1 MRSYIPYIIIIVL
14 LPYNMLA
21 QSSIDTVLLPE
32 IVLEESRLSNHK
44 IGCSINILDQDL
56 IGSTNTQSFSDF
68 LSFNTSYY
76 VKRYG
81 ALSTPTFR
89 GTTSS
94 HTLVLWNEVPL
105 NSIANGLADLSVL
118 PIHSFNKTT
127 IVHGGDASVFGSGSI
142 GASIHINSML
152 NFNNKNEVNV
162 SYESGSFGLQSK
174 SLYFTGSSKNISYSA
189 FIHSLNDKNN
199 FNFINT
205 TVIGFPEQTNSYG
218 EIISNQGQL
227 NLLLRL
233 SKRSNLRFSYW
244 GTNNDREV
252 PQNMTVILSDA
263 KQYDNSDRAFAA
275 LIHTINNLKLKIKHS
290 YVKEDFNYTELS
302 KSINSYYIAE
312 TNISDLDVNFN
323 NSNNVFNLGGVLT
336 RNTIQNNN
344 YASSK
349 INDQSIALISSFQN
363 NRKKSKINI
372 VLRKEWHSLYDVPLV
387 PTLSYERKINNNIR
401 FRSKYNMSF
410 RAPSFNDRYWISSG
424 SIGNK
429 NLLPEHAWNKEMG
442 IDIIWNN
449 IVVNSTLYSLDIKDM
464 IIWQPNYNNI
474 WQPIN
479 AKKVWSRGIEN
490 NLSYKI
496 NKLNFEAGYIF
507 TKSTNETKSNSF
519 DNSIGKQLLYVPL
532 HKTSFSL
539 IYNIEKIKSNFIFS
553 YVYNDKVLTSYSSLD
568 DKYLD
573 GFFLTNIAFNKELNN
588 IPIYVIFKVNNLMDK
603 SYQTYENYP
612 NPGREYLLAITYKIN

>member
-1 MRSYIPYIIIIVL
+1 M
-14 LPYNMLA
+14 N
-21 QSSIDTVLLPE
+21 
-32 IVLEESRLSNHK
+32 
-44 IGCSINILDQDL
+44 
-56 IGSTNTQSFSDF
+56 
-68 LSFNTSYY
+68 
-76 VKRYG
+76 
-81 ALSTPTFR
+81 
-89 GTTSS
+89 
-94 HTLVLWNEVPL
+94 
-105 NSIANGLADLSVL
+105 
-118 PIHSFNKTT
+118 
-127 IVHGGDASVFGSGSI
+127 
-142 GASIHINSML
+142 
-152 NFNNKNEVNV
+152 
-162 SYESGSFGLQSK
+162 
-174 SLYFTGSSKNISYSA
+174 
-189 FIHSLNDKNN
+189 
-199 FNFINT
+199 
-205 TVIGFPEQTNSYG
+205 
-218 EIISNQGQL
+218 
-227 NLLLRL
+227 
-233 SKRSNLRFSYW
+233 
-244 GTNNDREV
+244 
-252 PQNMTVILSDA
+252 
-263 KQYDNSDRAFAA
+263 
-275 LIHTINNLKLKIKHS
+275 
-290 YVKEDFNYTELS
+290 
-302 KSINSYYIAE
+302 
-312 TNISDLDVNFN
+312 
-323 NSNNVFNLGGVLT
+323 
-336 RNTIQNNN
+336 
-344 YASSK
+344 
-349 INDQSIALISSFQN
+349 
-363 NRKKSKINI
+363 
-372 VLRKEWHSLYDVPLV
+372 
-387 PTLSYERKINNNIR
+387 
-401 FRSKYNMSF
+401 F